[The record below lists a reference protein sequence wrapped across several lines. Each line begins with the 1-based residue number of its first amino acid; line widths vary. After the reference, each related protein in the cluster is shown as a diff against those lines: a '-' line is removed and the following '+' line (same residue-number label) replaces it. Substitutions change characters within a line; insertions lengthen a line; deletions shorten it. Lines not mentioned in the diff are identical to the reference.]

1 MEDRQ
6 IIELYNE
13 RSELAIAETS
23 SKYGNYC
30 KAIAMRILEDLRD
43 AEECVSDALMR
54 VWNAIPP
61 AVPNNLKLFIA
72 KITRNLALD
81 RVDYNNAEKRGGGQV
96 FLALDELAECVSGTD
111 DIELEDGTVTEVL
124 NKFLAGLEPEAR
136 EMFVRRY
143 WYLDSIREIARTM
156 NCTESKV
163 KTTLYRERKILKEK
177 LGEEGISYG
186 Q

>member
-6 IIELYNE
+6 IIELYND
-13 RSELAIAETS
+13 RSELAIAETV
-23 SKYGNYC
+23 SKYGSYC
-30 KAIAMRILEDLRD
+30 KTIALRIVGDLRD
-43 AEECVSDALMR
+43 AEECVSDAYMR

-61 AVPNNLKLFIA
+61 AAPESLKLFIA

-96 FLALDELAECVSGTD
+96 FLALDELAECISGAPD
-111 DIELEDGTVTEVL
+111 VEIADGRVTEVL
-124 NKFLAGLEPEAR
+124 NAFLAELEPYAR

-143 WYLDSIREIARTM
+143 WYLDSIKEIAKTM
-156 NCTESKV
+156 HYTESKV
-163 KTTLYRERKILKEK
+163 KTTLYRERQALKETLK
-177 LGEEGISYG
+177 KEGIEYG